1 MIRSQ
6 PVVALQRPTSRI
18 GWSSV
23 SALGLGTVKFGRNR
37 GVKYPSGDGFRLP
50 SDREIGTLLDTALAS
65 GINLLDTAPAYGSA
79 EQRLGDLLGHRRDRF
94 FIVTKTGEEFVD
106 GRSVHDF
113 SAAHTRESVERSL
126 KRLRTDF
133 IDCAL
138 VHCSHD
144 DANVLTAT
152 AALEV
157 LARLKDQ
164 GKIGSFGASTYTLE
178 GGRLAVDLCD
188 CVMVA
193 YNRTYLA
200 ERDVVDYAHRA
211 GKPVLVK
218 KGLASGHIEQ
228 LGDLSENI
236 RFIIDTPG
244 VTCLIF
250 GSLDPA
256 HIRTNVE
263 ALAGAADRPAAGQRD
278 PF

>member
-1 MIRSQ
+1 MISTQ
-6 PVVALQRPTSRI
+6 PVADLQRPTSRI
-18 GWSSV
+18 AWAAV

-50 SDREIGTLLDTALAS
+50 SDREIETLLDTVLAS
-65 GINLLDTAPAYGSA
+65 GIDLLDTAPAYVSA
-79 EQRLGDLLGHRRDRF
+79 EERLGGLLGNRRERF
-94 FIVTKTGEEFVD
+94 FIVTKTGEEFID

-113 SAAHTRESVERSL
+113 SAVHTRESVERSL

-133 IDCAL
+133 IDCVL

-144 DANVLTAT
+144 DTNVLTAT
-152 AALEV
+152 AVLEV
-157 LARLKDQ
+157 LARLKDE

-178 GGRLAVDLCD
+178 GGRLAVELCD
-188 CVMVA
+188 CVMVG
-193 YNRTYLA
+193 YNRAYLV
-200 ERDVVDYAHRA
+200 ERDVVDYARRA

-236 RFIIDTPG
+236 RFILDTPG

-250 GSLDPA
+250 GSLNPA

-263 ALAGAADRPAAGQRD
+263 ALAGAADRLAGGQRGAL
-278 PF
+278 

>member
-1 MIRSQ
+1 MIRTQ
-6 PVVALQRPTSRI
+6 PVTDLQRPTSAI
-18 GWSSV
+18 GWPSV

-37 GVKYPSGDGFRLP
+37 QVKYPSGDGFRLP
-50 SDREIGTLLDTALAS
+50 GDQEIETLLDTALAS

-79 EQRLGDLLGHRRDRF
+79 EQRLGSLLGNRRDRF
-94 FIVTKTGEEFVD
+94 FIVTKTGEEFID

-113 SAAHTRESVERSL
+113 SAAHTRRSVERSL
-126 KRLRTDF
+126 TRLRTDF
-133 IDCAL
+133 IDCVL
-138 VHCSHD
+138 LHCSHD
-144 DANVLTAT
+144 DANVLTCT
-152 AALEV
+152 PALEV
-157 LARLKDQ
+157 LARLKDE
-164 GKIGSFGASTYTLE
+164 GKIGSFGASTYTVE

-193 YNRTYLA
+193 YSRTYLA
-200 ERDVVDYAHRA
+200 ERDVIDYARRN
-211 GKPVLVK
+211 GKAVLVK

-256 HIRTNVE
+256 HIRANVE
-263 ALAGAADRPAAGQRD
+263 ALAAAADQPARSRRV
-278 PF
+278 PL

>member
-1 MIRSQ
+1 M
-6 PVVALQRPTSRI
+6 
-18 GWSSV
+18 
-23 SALGLGTVKFGRNR
+23 SALGLGTVKFGRNQQ
-37 GVKYPSGDGFRLP
+37 VKYPSGDGFRLP
-50 SDREIGTLLDTALAS
+50 SDHEIEALLDTALAS

-79 EQRLGDLLGHRRDRF
+79 EQRLGDLLGARRDRF
-94 FIVTKTGEEFVD
+94 FIVTKTGEEFID

-113 SAAHTRESVERSL
+113 SAAHTRQSVERSL

-133 IDCAL
+133 IDCVL

-144 DANVLTAT
+144 DTNVLANS

-157 LARLKDQ
+157 LARLKDE
-164 GKIGSFGASTYTLE
+164 GKIGSFGASTYTPE

-188 CVMVA
+188 CVMAA
-193 YNRTYLA
+193 YSRTYLA
-200 ERDVVDYAHRA
+200 ERDVIDYARRNC
-211 GKPVLVK
+211 KPVLIK
-218 KGLASGHIEQ
+218 KGLASGHIER

-256 HIRTNVE
+256 HIRANAE
-263 ALAGAADRPAAGQRD
+263 ALAAAADRPARSRQV
-278 PF
+278 PL

>member
-1 MIRSQ
+1 MIRTQ
-6 PVVALQRPTSRI
+6 PVADLQRPHNGI
-18 GWSSV
+18 GWPSV

-37 GVKYPSGDGFRLP
+37 EVKYPSGDGFRLP
-50 SDREIGTLLDTALAS
+50 SDHEIETLLDTALAS
-65 GINLLDTAPAYGSA
+65 GISLLDTAPAYGSA
-79 EQRLGDLLGHRRDRF
+79 EQRLGNLLGSRRDRF
-94 FIVTKTGEEFVD
+94 FIVSKTGEEFID

-113 SAAHTRESVERSL
+113 SAAHTRGSVERSL

-133 IDCAL
+133 IDCVL
-138 VHCSHD
+138 VHCSRD
-144 DANVLTAT
+144 DADVLSNT

-157 LARLKDQ
+157 LARLKDE
-164 GKIGSFGASTYTLE
+164 GKIGSFGASTYTPE

-193 YNRTYLA
+193 YSRTYLA
-200 ERDVVDYAHRA
+200 EREVIDYAGRNS
-211 GKPVLVK
+211 KPVLVK

-228 LGDLSENI
+228 LGDLAENI

-256 HIRTNVE
+256 HIRANVA
-263 ALAGAADRPAAGQRD
+263 ALATAADQPARRRH
-278 PF
+278 PL